1 MIVIMTANGNDIT
14 KRILVLDNEAGAL
27 AGLGEVFAEECGPT
41 GRVETVT
48 NSSELIARV
57 SSDEFLDLVIL
68 DYDLGDGARDGLAV
82 LADIRTVN
90 ADLPVI
96 VVAERGDVDIVNRA
110 VAAGATDFLVRGQR
124 LHERVSTQ
132 LRKIRNILRLIEKSR
147 SLGRQALRAAEE
159 ERERYR
165 IVGASP
171 QIRLVITQIERVAP
185 VPRPVLIMGERGTG
199 KELVARAIHT
209 AGATPN
215 RPFVVVNCAAFPDT
229 ILESELFGHE
239 RGAFTSAD
247 ARAQGKFEQADGG
260 TLFLDE
266 IGNMSLPFQ
275 QKVLRVIEYGAFTR
289 VGGRDEIHV
298 NVRTI
303 AATNAN
309 LDARMARGEFLHD
322 LYDRLAF
329 EVIRVPALRERE
341 GDIELLAAHFLLE
354 FIQEVPAFHGKR
366 LSPPALASLKR
377 YSFPG
382 NVRELKNIIE
392 RAVYRD
398 TADELMPD
406 DLELRSDSPDSI
418 TPGSFK
424 EKIDALEKSL
434 VSSALQ
440 SSHHNQAQAA
450 RLLGLSYHQFR
461 YYFRKYGFDQKA

>member
-1 MIVIMTANGNDIT
+1 MNVIMTSNGNDIT
-14 KRILVLDNEAGAL
+14 KRILVLDTEAGAL

-48 NSSELIARV
+48 NSQELLARV
-57 SSDEFLDLVIL
+57 ASDELLDLVIL
-68 DYDLGDGARDGLAV
+68 DYDLGDGHRDGLAV
-82 LADIRTVN
+82 LADIRTAN
-90 ADLPVI
+90 ADLPVV
-96 VVAERGDVDIVNRA
+96 VVAERGDVDMVNRA

-147 SLGRQALRAAEE
+147 SLGLQALRVAEE

-209 AGATPN
+209 AASSD

-239 RGAFTSAD
+239 RGAFTGAD
-247 ARAQGKFEQADGG
+247 ARSQGKFEQADGG

-309 LDARMARGEFLHD
+309 LDARMARGDFLHD

-329 EVIRVPALRERE
+329 EVIRVPSLRERE
-341 GDIELLAAHFLLE
+341 GDIELLAGHFLHE

-366 LSPPALASLKR
+366 LSSSALAALKR
-377 YSFPG
+377 YHFPG

-398 TADELMPD
+398 TGDELMPD

-418 TPGSFK
+418 SPGSFK
-424 EKIDALEKSL
+424 EKIESLEKSL